1 MKFLIPMVLC
11 LLVTLS
17 LTSAAKSS
25 PKRGSEKP
33 DLHMDIF
40 AQNCTACHD
49 LTKVEEAHKTKTNA
63 EMREI
68 LRSHKDRD
76 GFQVTEQDL
85 NTILKLY

>member
-1 MKFLIPMVLC
+1 MKFFIPSVLC
-11 LLVTLS
+11 VFVTLS
-17 LTSAAKSS
+17 LASAAKSN
-25 PKRGSEKP
+25 PQRGSEKP
-33 DLHMDIF
+33 DLHMGIF
-40 AQNCTACHD
+40 TENCTTCHD
-49 LTKVEEAHKTKTNA
+49 LTKVAEAHKTKTNA